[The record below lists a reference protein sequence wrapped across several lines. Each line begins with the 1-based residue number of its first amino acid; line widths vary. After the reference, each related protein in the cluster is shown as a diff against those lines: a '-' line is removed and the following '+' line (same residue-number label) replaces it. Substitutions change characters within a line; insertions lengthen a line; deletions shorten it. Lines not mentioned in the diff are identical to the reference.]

1 MAPFFVPRETSQKGD
16 LMLYVTLAD
25 VKAHLRIDGT
35 EEDTLLAEY
44 IEAAQA
50 MAETIMHRPI
60 YSENEDDDP
69 VTTDSSKI
77 PPQISQ
83 FLRVTVGDYY
93 RNRENQQEK
102 SFTTYFAHLLD
113 AFIKYS
119 GEASDAAD

>member
-1 MAPFFVPRETSQKGD
+1 MPPFLFHVKQSQKGD

-35 EEDTLLAEY
+35 DEDALLSQY
-44 IEAAQA
+44 VEAAQA

-60 YSENEDDDP
+60 YSADPADNP

-77 PPQISQ
+77 PPQLAQ
-83 FLRVTVGDYY
+83 FLLVTTGDFY

-102 SFTTYFAHLLD
+102 SFTTYFSHLLD
-113 AFIKYS
+113 AFICY
-119 GEASDAAD
+119 GGGASDAS

>member
-1 MAPFFVPRETSQKGD
+1 MPPFLFHVKQSQKGD

-35 EEDTLLAEY
+35 DEDALISQY

-60 YSENEDDDP
+60 YSADTGDNP

-77 PPQISQ
+77 PTQVKQ
-83 FLRVTVGDYY
+83 FILVTTGDFY

-102 SFTTYFAHLLD
+102 GFTTYFCHLLD
-113 AFIKYS
+113 AFICYGG
-119 GEASDAAD
+119 GESDAD

>member
-1 MAPFFVPRETSQKGD
+1 
-16 LMLYVTLAD
+16 MLYVTLAD

-35 EEDTLLAEY
+35 DEDALLSQY

-60 YSENEDDDP
+60 YSADTADNP

-77 PPQISQ
+77 PPQLSQ
-83 FLRVTVGDYY
+83 FLLVTTGDFY

-102 SFTTYFAHLLD
+102 SFTTYFSHLLD
-113 AFIKYS
+113 AFICY
-119 GEASDAAD
+119 GGGASDAS

>member
-1 MAPFFVPRETSQKGD
+1 MPPFLFHVEHNKREI

-35 EEDTLLAEY
+35 DEDALLAQY

-60 YSENEDDDP
+60 YSADSADNP

-77 PPQISQ
+77 PPQLAQ
-83 FLRVTVGDYY
+83 FLLVTAGDFY

-102 SFTTYFAHLLD
+102 GFTTYFSHLLD
-113 AFIKYS
+113 AFICY
-119 GEASDAAD
+119 GGGASDAD

>member
-1 MAPFFVPRETSQKGD
+1 
-16 LMLYVTLAD
+16 MLYITLSD

-35 EEDTLLAEY
+35 DEDTLLTEY

-60 YSENEDDDP
+60 YSESEEDDP

-113 AFIKYS
+113 AFIKYG
-119 GEASDAAD
+119 GEGSDDAAD